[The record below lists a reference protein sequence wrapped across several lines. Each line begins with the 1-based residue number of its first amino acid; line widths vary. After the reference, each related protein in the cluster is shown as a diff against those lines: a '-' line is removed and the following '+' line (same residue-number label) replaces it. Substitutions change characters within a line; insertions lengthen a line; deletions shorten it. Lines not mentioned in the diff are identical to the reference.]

1 MTEQLKEIGMRL
13 ASLREI
19 NHLSAESMADKLDL
33 DVKEY
38 LKYEKGEED
47 FSFSFLSNAAALLG
61 VDVVE
66 IITGDTPKLTV
77 CSLVRKGG
85 GYNIAKNSTY
95 DYKHL
100 AFTFKNKLA
109 EPFMVTEKA
118 FDAPGTPAQ
127 HTHDG
132 QEFNYLVSGSMEFH
146 LGDVTYLLNEGDS
159 VYFDARIPHAVKPI
173 GGVPAKFIA
182 VVIKNPYTK
191 KASESKE

>member
-1 MTEQLKEIGMRL
+1 MEEQLKEIGMRL
-13 ASLREI
+13 TSLREV
-19 NHLSAESMADKLDL
+19 NGLSVDSMADKLDL

-66 IITGDTPKLTV
+66 IITGDAPKLTI

-85 GYNIAKNSTY
+85 GYKITKNTGY

-100 AFTFKNKLA
+100 AFTFKDKLA
-109 EPFMVTEKA
+109 EPFMVTENSY
-118 FDAPGTPAQ
+118 DSPVVPAQ

-132 QEFNYLVSGSMEFH
+132 QEFEYLVSGSMEFH
-146 LGDVTYLLNEGDS
+146 LGDEVYILNEGDS
-159 VYFDARIPHAVKPI
+159 IYFDARIPHAVKAL
-173 GGVPAKFIA
+173 GGGPAKFLA
-182 VVIKNPYTK
+182 VVIKNPNAK
-191 KASESKE
+191 NKAEE

>member
-13 ASLREI
+13 TSLREI
-19 NHLSAESMADKLDL
+19 NCLSAERMAEKLDL
-33 DVKEY
+33 DINTY

-47 FSFSFLSNAAALLG
+47 FSFSFLSNAAAQLG

-66 IITGDTPKLTV
+66 IITGDAPKLTI

-85 GYNIAKNSTY
+85 GYDISRNSAY

-109 EPFMVTEKA
+109 EPFMVTEGSYN
-118 FDAPGTPAQ
+118 APGFPAQ

-132 QEFNYLVSGSMEFH
+132 QEFNFMVSGSMEFH
-146 LGDVTYLLNEGDS
+146 LGDAMYILNEGDS
-159 VYFDARIPHAVKPI
+159 IYFDAKIPHAVKAL
-173 GGVPAKFIA
+173 GDAPAKFLA
-182 VVIKNPYTK
+182 VVMKNP
-191 KASESKE
+191 KAPNNIEE

>member
-19 NHLSAESMADKLDL
+19 NRLSAERMAEKLDL
-33 DVKEY
+33 DIETY
-38 LKYEKGEED
+38 LQYEKGEED

-66 IITGDTPKLTV
+66 IITGDAPKLTI

-85 GYNIAKNSTY
+85 GFNISRNSAY

-100 AFTFKNKLA
+100 AYTFKDKLA
-109 EPFMVTEKA
+109 EPFMVTERSYN
-118 FDAPGTPAQ
+118 APEVPAQ

-132 QEFNYLVSGSMEFH
+132 QEFNFMVSGSMEFH
-146 LGDVTYLLNEGDS
+146 LGDAMYILNEGDS
-159 VYFDARIPHAVKPI
+159 IYFDANIPHAVKAL
-173 GGVPAKFIA
+173 GDAPAKFLA
-182 VVIKNPYTK
+182 VVMKNPNAKNNTD
-191 KASESKE
+191 E